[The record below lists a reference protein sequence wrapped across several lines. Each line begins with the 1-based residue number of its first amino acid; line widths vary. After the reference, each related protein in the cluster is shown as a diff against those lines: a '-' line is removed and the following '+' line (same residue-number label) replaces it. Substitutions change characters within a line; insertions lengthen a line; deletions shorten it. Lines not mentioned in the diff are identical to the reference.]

1 MDVADKGDSALSEP
15 LLITSVDEMARLGRE
30 YTQSSDVVGLV
41 PTMGGLH
48 AGHISLVERARAE
61 CDRVVVSIFVN
72 AIQFGDDEDL
82 DAYPRTLDE
91 DLAKC
96 ADAGADVVFAPEA
109 NDMYPEGFTTFVEVG
124 ELSQHLCG
132 LDRPAHFRGVTTVV
146 AKLLNLIRPDRAFF
160 GQKDVQQFIV
170 VRRMVRDL
178 NIPVKI
184 VACPIV
190 REDDGLALSSRN
202 VYLSSGERSD
212 ATCLS
217 EALAQA
223 RELYD
228 AGERDA
234 LKIIEE
240 MAETVIAVPSTEL
253 LYAAAVD
260 PETLQDVTTIDGLVL
275 VALAVRIGQTRL
287 IDNAIL
293 GD

>member
-1 MDVADKGDSALSEP
+1 MSEP
-15 LLITSVDEMARLGRE
+15 LLVTSVDEMTRLGRE
-30 YTQSSDVVGLV
+30 YAQSADVVGLV

-48 AGHISLVERARAE
+48 VAHISLMERARAE

-72 AIQFGDDEDL
+72 AIQFGEGEDL

-91 DLAKC
+91 DLARC
-96 ADAGADVVFAPEA
+96 ADAGVDVVFAPEA
-109 NDMYPEGFTTFVEVG
+109 NDMYPDGYTTFVEVG
-124 ELSQHLCG
+124 ELGQHLCG

-160 GQKDVQQFIV
+160 GQKDAQQFII
-170 VRRMVRDL
+170 VRRMVHDL
-178 NIPVKI
+178 NIPVEV

-202 VYLSSGERSD
+202 IYLSSGERTD

-234 LKIIEE
+234 LKILEE

-260 PETLQDVTTIDGLVL
+260 PETLEDVATIDGSVL
-275 VALAVRIGQTRL
+275 IALAVRIGRTRL
-287 IDNAIL
+287 IDNTIL

>member
-1 MDVADKGDSALSEP
+1 M
-15 LLITSVDEMARLGRE
+15 
-30 YTQSSDVVGLV
+30 
-41 PTMGGLH
+41 
-48 AGHISLVERARAE
+48 
-61 CDRVVVSIFVN
+61 
-72 AIQFGDDEDL
+72 
-82 DAYPRTLDE
+82 
-91 DLAKC
+91 
-96 ADAGADVVFAPEA
+96 
-109 NDMYPEGFTTFVEVG
+109 
-124 ELSQHLCG
+124 
-132 LDRPAHFRGVTTVV
+132 
-146 AKLLNLIRPDRAFF
+146 
-160 GQKDVQQFIV
+160 
-170 VRRMVRDL
+170 
-178 NIPVKI
+178 
-184 VACPIV
+184 

-240 MAETVIAVPSTEL
+240 MAETVISVPSTEL

-260 PETLQDVTTIDGLVL
+260 PETLEDVTTIDGSVL
-275 VALAVRIGQTRL
+275 VALAVRIGRTRL